1 MEKDIL
7 NIHQLS
13 CFVGHLVLPFSSL
26 TPSLLCCFLS
36 SILLRPFL
44 LLPFFALSPSLLYYF
59 LSSLLLRPS
68 SVTSFLLSFRL
79 FSVISPIC
87 YSYAISVGLLFS
99 FCLFQILIPSFSV
112 NSSFLYITYFL
123 LVCDLLHF
131 RIVPPFSDT
140 FYIFYHFL
148 SFQSFLLPFLS
159 LYYLL
164 PYFAVTMI
172 LDLFCQCIS
181 FF

>member
-36 SILLRPFL
+36 SLLLRPFSVASFLRSYSVFLL
-44 LLPFFALSPSLLYYF
+44 LLPFFSLTPSLLCYF
-59 LSSLLLRPS
+59 LSSLFPSLL
-68 SVTSFLLSFRL
+68 
-79 FSVISPIC
+79 C

-99 FCLFQILIPSFSV
+99 FCLFHILIPSFSV